1 MALNETSTPKVP
13 ASAPEVRSA
22 TTTAPAAA
30 GIPPRASTDLGGRKG
45 IAPLTLLVVVGAL
58 MTVSALATDAMLPA
72 FPAMAAH
79 FAVSD
84 AAIQSVVSV
93 FMLGYALPH
102 LVVGSF
108 ADRFGR
114 RPVLLLGLGVYLLG
128 GLIAWVAPSLPLL
141 LAGRFVQGLGAS
153 TGPILSR
160 AVLRDLYQ
168 GRELGRMLSFAMIF
182 FGAAPLLAPTV
193 GAVLLGLGSW
203 RAIFVFLVLV
213 AVVLALLVWLVL
225 PETAPR
231 KDRDALNLAGVWRNA
246 RAIFTDPV
254 SAWIVLVMALVYAG
268 LMSYLL
274 SAPALY
280 IGYFGLDEGGF
291 ALVFAIV
298 ASMTFL
304 AQPLNVRLLRTN
316 SSARILRFSVPFFV
330 VVSAALVAQVAL
342 GIASLPSFTINLMAF
357 FVSFSLTLANGTTV
371 ALDPHRERA
380 GMASGLMGF
389 AQLALGTALGSVVAA
404 FADRGPMPFA
414 LGLLVLSLL
423 SYPALRL
430 AFRDGAPTRATH

>member
-1 MALNETSTPKVP
+1 M
-13 ASAPEVRSA
+13 
-22 TTTAPAAA
+22 
-30 GIPPRASTDLGGRKG
+30 G

-79 FAVSD
+79 FGVSD

-102 LVVGSF
+102 LIVGSF

-114 RPVLLLGLGVYLLG
+114 RPVLLIGLGVYLLG
-128 GLIAWVAPSLPLL
+128 GLIAWAAPSLTALL
-141 LAGRFVQGLGAS
+141 LGRFVQGLGAS
-153 TGPILSR
+153 AGPILSR

-182 FGAAPLLAPTV
+182 FGAAPLLAPAV
-193 GAVLLGLGSW
+193 GALLLRLGHW
-203 RAIFVFLVLV
+203 QAIFAFLVLV

-231 KDRDALNLAGVWRNA
+231 KDAGALSLPGVWRNA
-246 RAIFTDPV
+246 KSIFTDPV
-254 SAWIVLVMALVYAG
+254 SAWTVVVLALVYGG
-268 LMSYLL
+268 LMAYLL
-274 SAPALY
+274 SAPTLF
-280 IGYFGLDEGGF
+280 INHFGLDEGGF
-291 ALVFAIV
+291 ALVFAVI

-304 AQPLNVRLLRTN
+304 VQPLNVRLLRVA
-316 SSARILRFSVPFFV
+316 SPERILRFSVPLFV
-330 VVSAALVAQVAL
+330 VVSAVLVAQVAL
-342 GIASLPSFTINLMAF
+342 GVATLPLFTLNLMAF
-357 FVSFSLTLANGTTV
+357 FMSFSLTLANGTTV

-389 AQLALGTALGSVVAA
+389 AQLSLGTALGSLIAA
-404 FADRGPMPFA
+404 FADRGPLPFA

-430 AFRDGAPTRATH
+430 AFRRRTT

>member
-1 MALNETSTPKVP
+1 MV
-13 ASAPEVRSA
+13 
-22 TTTAPAAA
+22 
-30 GIPPRASTDLGGRKG
+30 LGGRKG

-79 FAVSD
+79 FSVSD
-84 AAIQSVVSV
+84 AVIQSVVSV

-128 GLIAWVAPSLPLL
+128 GVIAWAAPSLPLL

-153 TGPILSR
+153 AGPILSR

-182 FGAAPLLAPTV
+182 FGAAPLLAPAV
-193 GAVLLGLGSW
+193 GAMLLGLGSW

-231 KDRDALNLAGVWRNA
+231 KDRDALNLPGIWRNA
-246 RAIFTDPV
+246 RAIFTDPA

-298 ASMTFL
+298 ASMTLL

-316 SSARILRFSVPFFV
+316 SPVRILRFVIPFFV
-330 VVSAALVAQVAL
+330 LVSATLVAQVAL
-342 GIASLPSFTINLMAF
+342 GVASLPSFTINLMAF
-357 FVSFSLTLANGTTV
+357 FVAFSLTLANGTTV

-389 AQLALGTALGSVVAA
+389 AQLALGTALGSLVAG
-404 FADRGPMPFA
+404 FADRGPLPFA

-423 SYPALRL
+423 AYPALRM
-430 AFRDGAPTRATH
+430 AFRRRASAGV